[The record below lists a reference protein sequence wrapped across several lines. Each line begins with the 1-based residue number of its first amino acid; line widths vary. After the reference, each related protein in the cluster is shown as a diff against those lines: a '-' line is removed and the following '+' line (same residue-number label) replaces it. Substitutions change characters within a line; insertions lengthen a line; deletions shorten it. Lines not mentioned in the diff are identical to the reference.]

1 MKPTVRHQP
10 SGSFLTRPSSSRQRT
25 PGRQQVPLLGRA
37 LLPLQ
42 GEERQAHDEDVRL
55 RLHHGKAGPWQR
67 QGNLRQLH

>member
-10 SGSFLTRPSSSRQRT
+10 SGSFLTRSSSSRQRT

-42 GEERQAHDEDVRL
+42 GEERQAHDEDV
-55 RLHHGKAGPWQR
+55 
-67 QGNLRQLH
+67 